1 MYKAGIY
8 FFKQMVR
15 NKLVIF
21 SFLLIFSYT
30 YIIRSDYIAA
40 DAYIEPSDNYVF
52 ITDDNPVEVT
62 VRAAGSKMHSVLFGM
77 LNPETAS
84 EAVTEIGLYDGDEL
98 TASILLSNNNSYE
111 ITDSLGS
118 AVEHFWLGGG

>member
-40 DAYIEPSDNYVF
+40 DAYIEPV
-52 ITDDNPVEVT
+52 
-62 VRAAGSKMHSVLFGM
+62 A
-77 LNPETAS
+77 
-84 EAVTEIGLYDGDEL
+84 TELRVY
-98 TASILLSNNNSYE
+98 NR
-111 ITDSLGS
+111 
-118 AVEHFWLGGG
+118 